1 MENKQ
6 QKIMNVPNI
15 LSLVRMLLV
24 PLCIAAVL
32 YMPDILGA
40 QMMFKNSTAYFWLIC
55 LVPTL
60 LFALTALTDMF
71 DGKIARKYGLITD
84 FGKFID
90 PLADKFM
97 VFGLLIAI
105 LSSDYYAGIRGA
117 FVWVA
122 AIVMLR
128 ELGVTSLRLVVAS
141 RGVVV
146 PASWWGKMKTVTQIA
161 AIVIILMEPAFIYAF
176 SGGLYNI
183 VTPGAAHIASYIA
196 MAAMAITTIG
206 SGADYLKTLWPYIS
220 GAADKQTETADES
233 CEEEM
238 FQVEITEEPTE
249 ENNI

>member
-15 LSLVRMLLV
+15 LSLVRMVLV

-32 YMPDILGA
+32 YMPHICDGLNPKHKA
-40 QMMFKNSTAYFWLIC
+40 LFYWLVC

-60 LFALTALTDMF
+60 IFIATSLTDML

-97 VFGLLIAI
+97 VFGLLIAV
-105 LSSDYYAGIRGA
+105 LSADLYSDVRGV

-146 PASWWGKMKTVTQIA
+146 PASWWGKIKTVTQIV
-161 AIVIILMEPAFIYAF
+161 AIVVILMEPVSNAVFGEAWNDPNSF
-176 SGGLYNI
+176 NI
-183 VTPGAAHIASYIA
+183 IRDGHLLSYLA
-196 MAAMAITTIG
+196 MAGMTITTVG
-206 SGADYLKTLWPYIS
+206 SGIDYLKQLWPYVT
-220 GAADKQTETADES
+220 GKK
-233 CEEEM
+233 
-238 FQVEITEEPTE
+238 
-249 ENNI
+249 